1 MWMYTP
7 VVSSVLFYLITLIYL
22 FIYCYLA
29 ASGLS
34 CGTQDLHCVMW
45 EISFWS
51 MDCAL
56 AECRLQSRWA
66 PAVAACR
73 LPSGGTE
80 APAHV
85 GSVAAV
91 PRLSCSAAWGILV
104 PQPGIEPV
112 SPALQDRFFTT
123 GPWEKFHLF
132 YSKISSSFFLFSGE
146 NLLYFNYL
154 TKCFIH
160 FKFPNCF
167 YGKFF
172 ITASVFVQG

>member
-1 MWMYTP
+1 MWMHIL
-7 VVSSVLFYLITLIYL
+7 VVSSALFYLITLIYL

-29 ASGLS
+29 VSGVS

-51 MDCAL
+51 MDSAV

-66 PAVAACR
+66 SAVAACR
-73 LPSGGTE
+73 LSSGGTQ
-80 APAHV
+80 APALV

-91 PRLSCSAAWGILV
+91 PRLSCSAACGILA

-123 GPWEKFHLF
+123 GPREKFLLF
-132 YSKISSSFFLFSGE
+132 YFKISLSFCSVFW
-146 NLLYFNYL
+146 
-154 TKCFIH
+154 
-160 FKFPNCF
+160 
-167 YGKFF
+167 GKFTIF
-172 ITASVFVQG
+172 QLSDWTLYTF

>member
-22 FIYCYLA
+22 FIYCYLP

-112 SPALQDRFFTT
+112 SPHCKTDSLPRDHER
-123 GPWEKFHLF
+123 
-132 YSKISSSFFLFSGE
+132 SSIFSILKSLRLFFLFSGE